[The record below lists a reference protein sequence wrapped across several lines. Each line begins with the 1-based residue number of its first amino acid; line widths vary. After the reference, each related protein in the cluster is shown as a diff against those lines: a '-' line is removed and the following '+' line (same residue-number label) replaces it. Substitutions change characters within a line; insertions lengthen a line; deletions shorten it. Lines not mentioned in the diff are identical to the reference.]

1 MIRAVLLGGAL
12 VVAGCAAPGATAL
25 VAIPGAQPPLVRV
38 PPPAK
43 IIDLLGDSPN
53 QLLAVFGPPILRR
66 HDGDAEAWLYAGGPD
81 CKLDLVF
88 YRDGD
93 RQTLAL
99 AQTRAKPEAE
109 SACLRQIAALY
120 QAR

>member
-1 MIRAVLLGGAL
+1 VIRAVCLGVVL
-12 VVAGCAAPGATAL
+12 VVAGCAAPGPVKSSIGPTASP
-25 VAIPGAQPPLVRV
+25 ALVRV
-38 PPPAK
+38 PPPAR
-43 IIDLLGDSPN
+43 IIDLLGRSPD
-53 QLLAVFGPPILRR
+53 QLLAVFGAPILRR

-93 RQTLAL
+93 RQKLTL

-109 SACLRQIAALY
+109 TACLRQIAALP
-120 QAR
+120 AK